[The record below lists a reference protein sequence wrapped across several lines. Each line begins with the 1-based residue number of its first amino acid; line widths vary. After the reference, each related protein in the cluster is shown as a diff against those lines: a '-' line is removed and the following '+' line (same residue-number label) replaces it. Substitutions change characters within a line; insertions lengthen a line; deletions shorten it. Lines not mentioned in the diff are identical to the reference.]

1 MYIERR
7 FIHKNNSIKLFQ
19 YDIIDIHVY
28 AYIDLLQIVMNVDCI
43 SCVFS
48 SERQCLLQT
57 KIQTSKLN
65 TNKQQTMMTC
75 AKPRWGWGSGKWD
88 HFRSEV
94 ANGSAAHL
102 QSLATGSF
110 PWKKLVFFGAFLIQ
124 LVLYLF

>member
-1 MYIERR
+1 
-7 FIHKNNSIKLFQ
+7 
-19 YDIIDIHVY
+19 
-28 AYIDLLQIVMNVDCI
+28 MNVDCI

-48 SERQCLLQT
+48 SEQHCLLQT
-57 KIQTSKLN
+57 KIQTSNLN

-102 QSLATGSF
+102 QSLATGLF
-110 PWKKLVFFGAFLIQ
+110 HGKKLVFLVHFLYSRYFTCSDIQ
-124 LVLYLF
+124 KKKPALNETADELC